1 MNERRWAFLGRTLA
15 LSIAVIV
22 IAAGVW
28 MFIRMQRGFSARQT
42 PSALET
48 SLARTIRHAAVP
60 EAVRLRKNPIAA
72 TDESLAAGRAHW
84 ADHCASCHG
93 NDGSGDTEVGRGLY
107 PRAPDMRKRET
118 QSLSDGELF
127 GIIRDGIPLSGM
139 PAWGS
144 GREQDETDNW
154 HLVLFI
160 RHLPK
165 ITPEEIA
172 AMERLNPKTPA
183 EMQQMHEEDEF
194 LNGGSAPAA
203 SQPDHHQEMP

>member
-1 MNERRWAFLGRTLA
+1 MNERRWAFVGRALA
-15 LSIAVIV
+15 MSIAVLA
-22 IAAGVW
+22 IASAVW
-28 MFIRMQRGFSARQT
+28 MSSRMKRGFSARQE
-42 PSALET
+42 PSALEAR
-48 SLARTIRHAAVP
+48 LARTIRHVAVP
-60 EAVRLRKNPIAA
+60 ELVRLRKNPIQA
-72 TDESLAAGRAHW
+72 TDEALSAGRAHW

-107 PRAPDMRKRET
+107 PRAPDMRESET
-118 QSLSDGELF
+118 QNLSDGELF

-144 GREQDETDNW
+144 GRAQDETENW

-183 EMQQMHEEDEF
+183 EMQQMHDEDEF
-194 LNGGSAPAA
+194 LNGGSAPAT
-203 SQPDHHQEMP
+203 SHHSHQENP